1 MPRNCRPQ
9 FIQQAHAGVGQRKG
23 PQ

>member
-1 MPRNCRPQ
+1 MPKNCRPQ